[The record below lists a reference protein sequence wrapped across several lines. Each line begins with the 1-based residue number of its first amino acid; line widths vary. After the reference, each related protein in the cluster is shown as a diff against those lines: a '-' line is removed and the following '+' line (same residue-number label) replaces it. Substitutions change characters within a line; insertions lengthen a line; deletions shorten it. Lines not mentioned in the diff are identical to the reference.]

1 MVNWPRIAADSLEER
16 IDLEGFRLPGT
27 DDRDSDLWRVW
38 QANGLDEESQLAHLD
53 ALIYGRSYI
62 CVGTNEDDESTPL
75 VTIESP
81 LEMTAEI
88 SPRTREVTA
97 ALRLYKDKDDENRT
111 VERATLYLP
120 DVTVW
125 AVRRAADGRAAWTEE
140 DRDEHGLG
148 AFRSFRS

>member
-62 CVGTNEDDESTPL
+62 CVGTNEDDE
-75 VTIESP
+75 
-81 LEMTAEI
+81 
-88 SPRTREVTA
+88 RHA
-97 ALRLYKDKDDENRT
+97 ARHHR
-111 VERATLYLP
+111 V
-120 DVTVW
+120 
-125 AVRRAADGRAAWTEE
+125 AA
-140 DRDEHGLG
+140 
-148 AFRSFRS
+148 